1 MLFETAVFPLAGDRF
16 TPLVDTIEVVGIDL
30 TGATFKMQV
39 RDRKDGGTV
48 RADLA
53 TVGSVG
59 TEGVTLVGVTTD
71 GDAVPTSTLSFR
83 INEATMEAMPDSA
96 DGLEAG
102 ADVPLW
108 WDMHITPSG
117 GVKFVAFAGVFT
129 VRAGVTE

>member
-16 TPLVDTIEVVGIDL
+16 TPLVDTIDVVGVDL

-48 RADLA
+48 RSDLA

-59 TEGVTLVGVTTD
+59 TEGVTLVGVTTVD
-71 GDAVPTSTLSFR
+71 GAPVSQISFR

-102 ADVPLW
+102 EDVPLY

-117 GVKFVAFAGVFT
+117 GVKFVAFAGEFT
-129 VRAGVTE
+129 VKAGVTE